1 MFELFSFIKNIFIH
15 CYNSFER
22 HCVLLHI
29 IPFIILLCISFIFNF
44 EHKHYFEET
53 ETTRSLLGLLA
64 LLGLLLLLGS
74 WDAALADD
82 DVSEDL
88 VQLLVLADGGEDVV
102 GDESLLLFLLLA
114 GVGLFEDL
122 FDDLLEHGG
131 HVDWGVGGDT
141 LGISALLH
149 VTVDTTDW
157 EDDACALG
165 TGLALF
171 VLCHLMMRKKGVALS
186 GTICDSRP

>member
-1 MFELFSFIKNIFIH
+1 MRREALKYNNGLADFMF
-15 CYNSFER
+15 
-22 HCVLLHI
+22 VLSRRFRDLQ
-29 IPFIILLCISFIFNF
+29 N
-44 EHKHYFEET
+44 
-53 ETTRSLLGLLA
+53 TRSLLGLFA
-64 LLGLLLLLGS
+64 LLGFLLLLGS
-74 WDAALADD
+74 WDAAFTDD

-165 TGLALF
+165 TGFALF
-171 VLCHLMMRKKGVALS
+171 VLCHLMMKKGMVVLDDERLQLNERWFAKSSFAHVIPL
-186 GTICDSRP
+186 